1 MCFFDYRGEQVVHLL
16 EKKRSYIMGW
26 SIDYFTQET
35 KSEPAKE
42 QTEKQR
48 LGEHLINLSTSLRIH
63 ETWSGDM
70 QGWKFWLFR
79 TSPI

>member
-1 MCFFDYRGEQVVHLL
+1 
-16 EKKRSYIMGW
+16 MGW

-63 ETWSGDM
+63 ETWSGGYAGLEILVISDSSDM
-70 QGWKFWLFR
+70 ILF
-79 TSPI
+79 